1 MWTATN
7 TEAAV
12 ELSAM
17 WRLKTSEGGGQWMQT
32 VSEFHGRQVWEFHSD
47 AGTEEERAQVERLRR
62 EFTDNR
68 FQRRESSDLLMR
80 MQCVTYTAYGIET
93 SSRRN
98 AYGRETRG
106 GGRGN
111 GRYSDGVTEARSRL
125 DVCPTI

>member
-80 MQCVTYTAYGIET
+80 MQLTGLKHLHAEMPTAVKLEEGDEEKCKRM
-93 SSRRN
+93 SMM
-98 AYGRETRG
+98 
-106 GGRGN
+106 
-111 GRYSDGVTEARSRL
+111 D
-125 DVCPTI
+125 